1 MNADIAATPSSA
13 RREPEHTHLM
23 LGSKPSW
30 VPISKSESDHSF
42 DEYPTE
48 SIAAWLERLGLNE

>member
-1 MNADIAATPSSA
+1 
-13 RREPEHTHLM
+13 M